1 MSPRAPDPLLPQAP
15 GAVRQWHRLALIPAA
30 KPQAAV
36 QAEDIEV
43 SMTQDLR
50 FAVAMSGGVSL
61 AVWMGGVAREMN
73 LLQQASNS
81 RMNENAGEPLA
92 QPPGT
97 DRAASPGGGPGGAHG
112 PTWDA
117 QSRDLYLKLL
127 RLLDVKV
134 TVDVLSGTS
143 AGGVNAALLG
153 LSSAS
158 GVDLA
163 RLRDLWLT
171 TGSMDALRDPG
182 EKNPPSLMQGDKVLF
197 NGLNQG
203 IKALYDSGRKDP
215 KMAPREPVDTTVF
228 ITTTMMSGET
238 SRFTDDYGTLVP
250 DVDHHGLFTFGQDAL
265 APKTGTPS
273 LTALALAARSS
284 ASFPGAFEPSF
295 VPINSQIGAAQG
307 IPERPDMAGF
317 ANMTRNHWVAD
328 GGLLANRPL
337 TPLLAQVF
345 CQPARGQVRR
355 VLAFV
360 VPDGGGTPSPAAQ
373 PAPDKW
379 AQPPTMAGALK
390 EDLGAQQAQS
400 IATDLQ
406 AVRTHNERIT
416 TSHNRRRYLAEMD
429 HDCPATAAW

>member
-1 MSPRAPDPLLPQAP
+1 MAQA
-15 GAVRQWHRLALIPAA
+15 GADTSS
-30 KPQAAV
+30 QAAAAV
-36 QAEDIEV
+36 KAKDIEV

-92 QPPGT
+92 QLPGT
-97 DRAASPGGGPGGAHG
+97 DRAASPGGGPAGARG

-117 QSRDLYLKLL
+117 QPRDLYLKLL
-127 RLLDVKV
+127 GLLDVKV

-143 AGGVNAALLG
+143 AGGINAALLG
-153 LSSAS
+153 LSSAA
-158 GVDLA
+158 GVDPA

-171 TGSMDALRDPG
+171 TGSMDALLRDPG

-203 IKALYDSGRKDP
+203 IKALYDSGRNDP
-215 KMAPREPVDTTVF
+215 RMAPREPVDTTVF
-228 ITTTMMSGET
+228 ITTTMMPGRRAGSPTTTGPWFPRRP
-238 SRFTDDYGTLVP
+238 SRAVHLRPGRA
-250 DVDHHGLFTFGQDAL
+250 GAQDWHAV
-265 APKTGTPS
+265 AD
-273 LTALALAARSS
+273 R
-284 ASFPGAFEPSF
+284 PGAG
-295 VPINSQIGAAQG
+295 GAQQRTLPGGVRAVVRADQL
-307 IPERPDMAGF
+307 PDRRDEGHSRAPG
-317 ANMTRNHWVAD
+317 H
-328 GGLLANRPL
+328 GGLREHDPKPL
-337 TPLLAQVF
+337 GGRRGPARQPAIDPLLAQVF
-345 CQPARGQVRR
+345 SQPARGQVRR

-390 EDLGAQQAQS
+390 KDLGAQQAQL

-406 AVRTHNERIT
+406 AVRAT
-416 TSHNRRRYLAEMD
+416 TSGLRPATTGAAIWRRWD
-429 HDCPATAAW
+429 HGCPATAAW